1 MSVSIRLDPT
11 AREHEPARERTIT
24 WSDPL
29 EVAGAAHGRSGL
41 EHLRAMAS
49 GEVPPAPIAELLEFG
64 PVDVEPGRVVFR
76 MEPQEFH
83 YNPIGS
89 VHGGVAATL
98 LDSALGCA
106 VQTMLP
112 PGVGYTTLELKVNYV
127 RPIAVGQGAVRAEGR
142 IVHLGTKVAT
152 AEGRIVRE
160 RDGKL
165 VAHASTT
172 CLILR
177 PGNPDGPPRVV
188 SLTGRRELPAERAC
202 SGD

>member
-1 MSVSIRLDPT
+1 MSVPFHLDPT
-11 AREHEPARERTIT
+11 TAEQQPDRERTIT

-29 EVAGAAHGRSGL
+29 EVAGAAHGRTGL
-41 EHLRAMAS
+41 EHLRAIAS
-49 GEVPPAPIAELLEFG
+49 GEVPPPPIGELLDFR
-64 PVDVEPGRVVFR
+64 PVEIEPGRVVFR

-112 PGVGYTTLELKVNYV
+112 PGVGYTTLELKVNYI

-142 IVHLGTKVAT
+142 IVHVGTKVAT

-165 VAHASTT
+165 VAHATTT

-188 SLTGRRELPAERAC
+188 SLPERRELPAEGAC
-202 SGD
+202 GGD

>member
-1 MSVSIRLDPT
+1 MSVPIQTHL
-11 AREHEPARERTIT
+11 REVAVPPERTRTIT

-29 EVAGAAHGRSGL
+29 EVAAAAHGRSGL
-41 EHLRAMAS
+41 EHMRAIAS
-49 GEVPPAPIAELLEFG
+49 GEVAPPPIAELLDLRPSEIA
-64 PVDVEPGRVVFR
+64 PGRVVFT

-98 LDSALGCA
+98 LDSAMGCA

-112 PGVGYTTLELKVNYV
+112 PGVGYTTLELKVNYI
-127 RPIAVGQGAVRAEGR
+127 RPMAAGQGPVLAEGR
-142 IVHLGTKVAT
+142 IVHHGSKVAT

-165 VAHASTT
+165 LATASTT

-188 SLTGRRELPAERAC
+188 AMPAAAGEQAC

>member
-1 MSVSIRLDPT
+1 MSLPIHVEADAAEAGP
-11 AREHEPARERTIT
+11 ERERTISWT
-24 WSDPL
+24 DPL

-41 EHLRAMAS
+41 EHMRAIAS
-49 GEVPPAPIAELLEFG
+49 GEVPPPPIADVLDFRPAE
-64 PVDVEPGRVVFR
+64 VEPGRVVFR

-127 RPIAVGQGAVRAEGR
+127 RPMAAGQGAVRAEGR

-160 RDGKL
+160 ADGKL
-165 VAHASTT
+165 IAHASTT
-172 CLILR
+172 CLLLR

-188 SLTGRRELPAERAC
+188 SLAERREQDEDGCR
-202 SGD
+202 GD